1 MTNTAL
7 PPRPPLDIMREL
19 ERPVRRPRMQEF
31 DVPAAIAAEQRRSTR
46 RQPLPLPP
54 IPPAVAPPRT
64 AGDSAEAGTP
74 RVFPGETA
82 GDAVPPRIG
91 SVLPADNPWV
101 SEAIRLAEK
110 YDLPRDV
117 FLSMVYQE
125 SGFNPEARSNKGAYG
140 LTQLMPG
147 TAADLRA
154 DRYDPAQN
162 LDAGARYLRQQI
174 DRFGSLP
181 LALAA
186 YNAGPTRVAQAGN
199 QIPQILETQNY
210 VKKILGRAGV
220 EGYAEGG
227 LADLDEK
234 YADGGMV
241 RRPAAAPVPR
251 PSDEDYL
258 SILADRAV
266 GAGEPVAELRS
277 AEGRGFAP
285 MPRSFGEAGERLSAV
300 VRGDVEPTPEEER
313 QINAVRGFT
322 EGPASIR
329 AYHGSPHR
337 FDRFDISKIGTG
349 EGVQMYGRGLYF
361 AEHPDVARGYRDT
374 LSSYITAL
382 NQKIGNTN
390 PIDLYSEIERNAARL
405 PSRVAQ
411 AEYDKLSALESLTL
425 HGDVLGVR
433 EAAKAGQITPEALA
447 WFEKN
452 IVPRFSR
459 EGSLY
464 EVNLRTEPERLLDWD
479 IPLSEQSKSVRQGAA
494 DVWRANDFARQTGNP
509 EVSLDALMNTGG
521 GSLVRMMSEVDPV
534 TATQKLREAG
544 IPGLRY
550 FDAGSRDIGQGTSNM
565 VMFGD
570 DLIDI
575 TRRYAEGGLAD
586 LDEKYA
592 DGGMVR
598 RPAAAPVPRPSDEDY
613 LSILADR
620 AVGAGEPVA
629 ELRSAEGRGFAPMPR
644 SFGEAGQRLSAV
656 VRGDVEP
663 TPEEERQI
671 NTVRGF
677 TEGPASIRAYHGSP
691 YRFDRFDISKI
702 GTGEGAQAYGHGLY
716 FAESEPVARYYRD
729 TLTRQH
735 GRDNVWRDALG
746 REFDIARMSDAAEKG
761 DPLGIAASMLR
772 QSKSV
777 QEAIDDVVRYGPD
790 AFSGGQPD
798 YDSALK
804 GLRSL
809 QEAGLNLVPGG
820 HMYEVALHAKPR
832 DFLDW
837 ELPLSKQAPEVRES
851 LTRFGLRADPD
862 AARAYDDALL
872 KALYSESPVSLP
884 KQPRDPMGQE
894 IYQHSL
900 RMSPA
905 EATRALRE
913 AGIPGTRY
921 LDAGSRGVGGTYNY
935 AIFDPEIID
944 ITRRYAEGG
953 LAELDQKYAD
963 GGMVREPATA
973 YDPDEIDRIVQEFAE
988 GGEVEAPAETTI
1000 NGQEHKLAYITD
1012 REAALLKARGGSG
1025 RMTKHGIRAYD
1036 DGGDGGGGD
1045 GDGNGNGNGEGGE
1058 GTAGQDA
1065 ANSEAG
1071 TAAAAGGTSGTGA
1084 GSTGAGAGDTS
1095 ESGPSPGEAG
1105 IGGMSGMEGMAGLGG
1120 MMSSQD
1126 PEATQAAANMNTA
1139 VAAQE
1144 AGRGFGIAD
1153 TGNVAPTGFNAAP
1166 GIAEALGALGRG
1178 EIGFGQALGYG
1189 VQSAMS
1195 PPGVQ
1200 MGVNVDEIGNQTPA
1214 MSVSVPG
1221 VIGGLMGLATGA
1233 PGAGTIG
1240 GMIGNEIGQE
1250 LGLDPT
1256 VISFAHGGLAKLH
1269 AKYAGGGSVSAYDPR
1284 TVDQL
1289 AKQIEAQYV

>member
-1 MTNTAL
+1 
-7 PPRPPLDIMREL
+7 
-19 ERPVRRPRMQEF
+19 
-31 DVPAAIAAEQRRSTR
+31 
-46 RQPLPLPP
+46 
-54 IPPAVAPPRT
+54 
-64 AGDSAEAGTP
+64 
-74 RVFPGETA
+74 
-82 GDAVPPRIG
+82 
-91 SVLPADNPWV
+91 VLPADNPWV

-125 SGFNPEARSNKGAYG
+125 SGFNPEARSRKGAYG

-199 QIPQILETQNY
+199 QIPRILETQNY
-210 VKKILGRAGV
+210 VKKVLGRAGV
-220 EGYAEGG
+220 EGYAKGG

-234 YADGGMV
+234 YAEGGRV

-266 GAGEPVAELRS
+266 GVGEPVAELRS

-285 MPRSFGEAGERLSAV
+285 MPRSFGEAGQRLSAV
-300 VRGDVEPTPEEER
+300 IRGDVEPTPEEER

-329 AYHGSPHR
+329 AYHGSP
-337 FDRFDISKIGTG
+337 
-349 EGVQMYGRGLYF
+349 
-361 AEHPDVARGYRDT
+361 
-374 LSSYITAL
+374 
-382 NQKIGNTN
+382 
-390 PIDLYSEIERNAARL
+390 
-405 PSRVAQ
+405 
-411 AEYDKLSALESLTL
+411 
-425 HGDVLGVR
+425 
-433 EAAKAGQITPEALA
+433 
-447 WFEKN
+447 
-452 IVPRFSR
+452 
-459 EGSLY
+459 
-464 EVNLRTEPERLLDWD
+464 
-479 IPLSEQSKSVRQGAA
+479 
-494 DVWRANDFARQTGNP
+494 
-509 EVSLDALMNTGG
+509 
-521 GSLVRMMSEVDPV
+521 
-534 TATQKLREAG
+534 
-544 IPGLRY
+544 
-550 FDAGSRDIGQGTSNM
+550 
-565 VMFGD
+565 
-570 DLIDI
+570 
-575 TRRYAEGGLAD
+575 
-586 LDEKYA
+586 
-592 DGGMVR
+592 
-598 RPAAAPVPRPSDEDY
+598 
-613 LSILADR
+613 
-620 AVGAGEPVA
+620 
-629 ELRSAEGRGFAPMPR
+629 
-644 SFGEAGQRLSAV
+644 
-656 VRGDVEP
+656 
-663 TPEEERQI
+663 
-671 NTVRGF
+671 
-677 TEGPASIRAYHGSP
+677 
-691 YRFDRFDISKI
+691 YRFERFDISKI

-735 GRDNVWRDALG
+735 GRDNVWRDASG
-746 REFDIARMSDAAEKG
+746 REFDIARMSNAAEKG
-761 DPLGIAASMLR
+761 EPLGIAASMLR

-790 AFSGGQPD
+790 AFSGGQRD

-809 QEAGLNLVPGG
+809 QESGLTLVPGG

-837 ELPLSKQAPEVRES
+837 ELPLSKQTPEVRES

-900 RMSPA
+900 RMSPE

-921 LDAGSRGVGGTYNY
+921 LDAGSRGVGGSYNY
-935 AIFDPEIID
+935 AVFDPEIID
-944 ITRRYAEGG
+944 ITRRYAKGG
-953 LAELDQKYAD
+953 LAELDQKYAE

-988 GGEVEAPAETTI
+988 GGEVEAPAKTYI
-1000 NGQEHKLAYITD
+1000 GGQEHKLAYITD

-1036 DGGDGGGGD
+1036 EGP
-1045 GDGNGNGNGEGGE
+1045 GEGPGSDNANSMSE
-1058 GTAGQDA
+1058 AATQDA
-1065 ANSEAG
+1065 V
-1071 TAAAAGGTSGTGA
+1071 GGNQGQGA
-1084 GSTGAGAGDTS
+1084 GPTGAGAGG
-1095 ESGPSPGEAG
+1095 GPPGAPD
-1105 IGGMSGMEGMAGLGG
+1105 SNPNQS
-1120 MMSSQD
+1120 MSSED
-1126 PEATQAAANMNTA
+1126 PEGTQAAANMQTA
-1139 VAAQE
+1139 VDAKE

-1153 TGNVAPTGFNAAP
+1153 TGGVAPTGFNAAP

-1214 MSVSVPG
+1214 VSVSALG
-1221 VIGGLMGLATGA
+1221 VVGGLMGLATGI
-1233 PGAGTIG
+1233 PGAGAIG
-1240 GMIGNEIGQE
+1240 GMIGNEIGKE

-1256 VISFAHGGLAKLH
+1256 VMSYEPGVFNAPEPTPAYGAAGYGMDYGQGYAHGGLAKLH

-1284 TVDQL
+1284 AVDQL